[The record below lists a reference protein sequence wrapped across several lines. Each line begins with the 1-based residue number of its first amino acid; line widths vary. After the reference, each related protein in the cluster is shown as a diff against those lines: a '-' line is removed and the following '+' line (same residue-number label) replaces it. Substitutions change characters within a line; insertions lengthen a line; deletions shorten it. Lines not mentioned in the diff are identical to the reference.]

1 VKKRHNPVKKYSEI
15 SIRKGLRK
23 VRVKENTIKP
33 SVIHSKKKEA
43 HLPLVIL
50 YQNFTTT
57 P

>member
-33 SVIHSKKKEA
+33 SVIRSKKKEA

-50 YQNFTTT
+50 YQNFTIT